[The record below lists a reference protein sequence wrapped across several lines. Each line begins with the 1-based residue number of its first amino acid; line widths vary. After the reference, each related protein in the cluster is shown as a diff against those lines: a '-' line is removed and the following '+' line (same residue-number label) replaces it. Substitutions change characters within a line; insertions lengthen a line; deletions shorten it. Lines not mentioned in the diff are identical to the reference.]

1 MSQES
6 EKLALI
12 RWLSELQDEDVL
24 DLIKWIKTK
33 HKEGN
38 DWWENLSRAEKA
50 SIDEGLK
57 AIANGEVY
65 DHEEVKKRYQ
75 KWL

>member
-33 HKEGN
+33 HNEGN
-38 DWWENLSRAEKA
+38 DWWENLTDAEKA

-65 DHEEVKKRYQ
+65 DHEEVKMRYQ